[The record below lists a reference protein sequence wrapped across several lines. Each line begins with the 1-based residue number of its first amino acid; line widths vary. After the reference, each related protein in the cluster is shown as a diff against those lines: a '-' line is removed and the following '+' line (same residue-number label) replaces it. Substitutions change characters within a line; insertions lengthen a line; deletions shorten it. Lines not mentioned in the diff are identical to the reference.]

1 MMSYFQYMVGIG
13 MPQGLDWLWI
23 FLFALLIFGGKRL
36 PEIARSIGKSMTEFK
51 KGMQGI
57 EDDVRH
63 ATHSTPQVEDYSD
76 ADQDEAS
83 GRRFEP
89 PTAEP
94 QSEPASSETS

>member
-51 KGMQGI
+51 KGIREI
-57 EDDVRH
+57 EDDTREV
-63 ATHSTPQVEDYSD
+63 
-76 ADQDEAS
+76 ADDVKKVK
-83 GRRFEP
+83 GDLVNK
-89 PTAEP
+89 TGDLAEP
-94 QSEPASSETS
+94 DKKDA